1 MQCLINFWY
10 LYIMLKKSNILQM
23 KALQGLKMSYKL
35 QQLLQAN
42 SKSCV
47 IRGHRESEGNTISL
61 NNFLYTVLR
70 TNRSH
75 RRAILLSLLNLFDDS
90 AVSKSKWFDILTLF

>member
-1 MQCLINFWY
+1 
-10 LYIMLKKSNILQM
+10 MLKKSNILQM

-42 SKSCV
+42 SKSCL

-90 AVSKSKWFDILTLF
+90 AVSKSK